1 MNANDAHSQRLH
13 RARSY
18 PYDFPEHSFTYQD
31 GALRAFDPAL
41 TDKRTPVLAI
51 GSNQSPH
58 RLTQKFGDDASHV
71 IPVQRAQLTDFDVVF
86 SAHISGYG
94 AVPAM
99 LQTSPGA
106 TVAIAVT
113 WLTDEQLEIMHA
125 TEIVGANY
133 WFAQLQE
140 VTVTLDDG
148 AIHHQA
154 FAYLSSKGHLNI
166 DSAPVAL
173 AAIHCAGRRNRM
185 MSTAQALEH
194 VRQRVAKDLHAD
206 QFVHRLIDDGE
217 YRQQVID
224 SISADAGQFSHPM
237 RILRSV

>member
-1 MNANDAHSQRLH
+1 MNANDANAQRLQ

-18 PYDFPEHSFTYQD
+18 PYDFPEHSFIYQD
-31 GALRAFDPAL
+31 GTLRAFDPAL

-71 IPVQRAQLTDFDVVF
+71 IPVQRAQLADFDVVF
-86 SAHISGYG
+86 SAHISAYG

-113 WLTDEQLEIMHA
+113 WLNDEQLEIMHA

-133 WFAQLQE
+133 WFAQLQQ
-140 VTVTLDDG
+140 VNVTLDDG

-166 DSAPVAL
+166 DSAPAAL
-173 AAIHCAGRRNRM
+173 SAIQCTNRRNRAL
-185 MSTAQALEH
+185 STAQALEH
-194 VRQRVAKDLHAD
+194 VRQRVAREVEAD
-206 QFVHRLIDDGE
+206 QFVHRLIDDDD

-224 SISADAGQFSHPM
+224 SIAADAGQFDHPM
-237 RILRSV
+237 RILRAA